1 MSGIDVENIRSDK
14 YFNED
19 LKLRCKLLGKHFNK
33 SLYYRLGI
41 LSLGGLLAIGVTATM
56 SSDIAMAEPVIS
68 EVSYED
74 TATIGTT
81 SVMMILQTK
90 ENARLEAKRIE
101 EERIK
106 EEKRKAEEA
115 KKKNRYSNK
124 IANVQPQGGRFRLS
138 LYNHSAEQ
146 MIHNIDSWLA
156 GYPMAGLGSTIVR
169 VGTAYNVDPYVLTAI
184 ATEES
189 GRGKYLANTYNPYG
203 IKNSTYT
210 GYRAFNSFEEA
221 ICFLANLLSGKP
233 YLGSGLTTLD
243 QIGRV
248 YCPSPAGWGSRI
260 TSHVH
265 AIAK

>member
-1 MSGIDVENIRSDK
+1 MSRVDVESIRSDK
-14 YFNED
+14 YFTDD
-19 LKLRCKLLGKHFNK
+19 LKIRCKLLGKHFNK
-33 SLYYRLGI
+33 AIYYRLGL
-41 LSLGGLLAIGVTATM
+41 LSLGAVIAIGVGTTM
-56 SSDIAMAEPVIS
+56 TSDIAVAKPSICEI
-68 EVSYED
+68 SYEELG
-74 TATIGTT
+74 TGTT
-81 SVMMILQTK
+81 SVMMILQSK
-90 ENARLEAKRIE
+90 EDARLEAKRIE

-106 EEKRKAEEA
+106 EEQRKAEEA
-115 KKKNRYSNK
+115 EKKNKYSSK
-124 IANVQPQGGRFRLS
+124 IANVQPQGGQFRLS
-138 LYNHSAEQ
+138 LYNHSAER
-146 MIHNIDSWLA
+146 MITNIDNWFK
-156 GYPMAGLGSTIVR
+156 GYPLQGLGSTIVR
-169 VGTAYNVDPYVLTAI
+169 VGTAYDVDPYVLAAI